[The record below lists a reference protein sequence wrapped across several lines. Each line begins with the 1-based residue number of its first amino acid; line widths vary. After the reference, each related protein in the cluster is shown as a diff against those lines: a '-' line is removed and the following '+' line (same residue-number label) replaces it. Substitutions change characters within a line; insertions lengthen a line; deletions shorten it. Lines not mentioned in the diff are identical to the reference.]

1 MMEEKKKEFQLL
13 SVDDALKMN
22 RKEILENYKNYIHQG
37 RATLS
42 ALIGIDTNFVRA
54 EGCKV
59 WDEEGKEY
67 LDFVGGYGSLNLGHN
82 HPAVLEALRKIEG
95 APVMLQSALAKFAA
109 VLAHNLAH
117 ITPGDL
123 QNCWFCSTGTE
134 AIEGA
139 LKLARIYAGK
149 KNFIYCTGGFH
160 GKTMGSLSV
169 TGKKR
174 YQEPFEPLVPGCIPV
189 PFGDPDAL
197 EKALASHDAAA
208 FIVEPILGEAGVI
221 LPPAGY
227 FKEVRR
233 LCSKYETLFILDEIQ
248 TGFGRTGTLF
258 ACEYEGVVPDVMVM
272 AKSLGG
278 GVVPIGAYITTAEI
292 MKKAYGS
299 SIDRTTMLTSTF
311 GGNSHCAAAAIAA
324 VETIVKEDLAGQA
337 AAKGAY
343 FLNKLKS
350 LQEKYAIV
358 KEVRGRGLLIGM
370 EVAQEGGLLDFLS
383 AGSMKKLSS
392 EFLSS
397 MIGGEMQNNYGV
409 LTLFT
414 LNNPNVLRLAPPL
427 NVSYEQLDYCVDAF
441 DRFFAKHKSFLKI
454 ALQSGKGAIASLFRK

>member
-1 MMEEKKKEFQLL
+1 MGEKTDIKLL
-13 SVDDALKMN
+13 TVDDALKMN
-22 RKEILENYKNYIHQG
+22 RKEILETYKNYIHQG

-42 ALIGIDTNFVRA
+42 ALIGIDTNFVKA

-59 WDEEGKEY
+59 WDEDGKEY

-82 HPAVLEALRKIEG
+82 HPAVIEALHKVES

-109 VLAHNLAH
+109 VLAHNLAR

-123 QNCWFCSTGTE
+123 QTCWFCSTGTE
-134 AIEGA
+134 AVEGA
-139 LKLARIYAGK
+139 LKLARMYTGK
-149 KNFIYCTGGFH
+149 KNFIYCLNGFH

-169 TGKKR
+169 TGKKK
-174 YQEPFEPLVPGCIPV
+174 YQEPFEPLVPGCIPI
-189 PFGDPDAL
+189 PFGDTAAL
-197 EKALASHDAAA
+197 EKALRENDAAA
-208 FIVEPILGEAGVI
+208 FIVEPIQGEAGVI
-221 LPPAGY
+221 MPPEGY

-233 LCSKYETLFILDEIQ
+233 LCSNYNTLFILDEIQ

-258 ACEYEGVVPDVMVM
+258 ACEQEGVEPDVLIM

-278 GVVPIGAYITTAEI
+278 GIVPIGGYITTSPI

-299 SIDRTTMLTSTF
+299 SIDKTTMLTSTF

-324 VETIVKEDLAGQA
+324 VETIVGENLARQA
-337 AAKGAY
+337 AEKGTY
-343 FLNKLKS
+343 FLNKLKG
-350 LQEKYAIV
+350 LQEKFGII

-370 EVAQEGGLLDFLS
+370 ELAESGGLLDFLS
-383 AGSMKKLSS
+383 AGSVKKLSS

-397 MIGGEMQNNYGV
+397 MIGGEMQTNYGI

-414 LNNPNVLRLAPPL
+414 LNNPNVLRLEPPL
-427 NVSYEQLDYCVDAF
+427 TVSYEQLDYCVDAF
-441 DRFFAKHKSFLKI
+441 DKLFSRHKNFFKI
-454 ALQSGKGAIASLFRK
+454 ALQSGKGVVSSIFRK